1 MCRNRR
7 IWLAVARQHEVR
19 SAARWVF
26 QALMWFSAW
35 PRAELTQGSA
45 GAAGGKVNGGAVDVL
60 VNGAAAHTI
69 ETGDDEAGVDA
80 LRSGLDA
87 GDDALDA
94 VPACGASVEFL
105 EPAQLLAVSLG
116 SARDR
121 AGLQRGD
128 MLAQRGG
135 RRDAEDVIEPLGAT
149 EAQHLRR
156 ACVDGPWSAR
166 SCCWI

>member
-1 MCRNRR
+1 MGFPGLDVIFR
-7 IWLAVARQHEVR
+7 LA
-19 SAARWVF
+19 
-26 QALMWFSAW
+26 
-35 PRAELTQGSA
+35 A
-45 GAAGGKVNGGAVDVL
+45 GAIDVL
-60 VNGAAAHTI
+60 IDGAAAHLI
-69 ETGDDEAGVDA
+69 ETGDDESGVGA

-94 VPACGASVEFL
+94 VPACGAIVEIL
-105 EPAQLLAVSLG
+105 EPAQLLSASLG
-116 SARDR
+116 SALDR

-166 SCCWI
+166 S

>member
-1 MCRNRR
+1 MGLPGLDVVLG
-7 IWLAVARQHEVR
+7 LA
-19 SAARWVF
+19 
-26 QALMWFSAW
+26 
-35 PRAELTQGSA
+35 T
-45 GAAGGKVNGGAVDVL
+45 GAVDVL

-87 GDDALDA
+87 SDDALDA
-94 VPACGASVEFL
+94 VPACGAIVEFV
-105 EPAQLLAVSLG
+105 EPAQPFAASLG
-116 SARDR
+116 SAPDR

-135 RRDAEDVIEPLGAT
+135 RRDAEDVIEPLGPT

-156 ACVDGPWSAR
+156 AVVAVGA
-166 SCCWI
+166 

>member
-1 MCRNRR
+1 MGLPGLDVVLG
-7 IWLAVARQHEVR
+7 LA
-19 SAARWVF
+19 
-26 QALMWFSAW
+26 
-35 PRAELTQGSA
+35 T
-45 GAAGGKVNGGAVDVL
+45 GAVDVL
-60 VNGAAAHTI
+60 VSRAAAHTI

-94 VPACGASVEFL
+94 VPACGAIVEFL
-105 EPAQLLAVSLG
+105 EPAQLLSASLG
-116 SARDR
+116 SALDR

-135 RRDAEDVIEPLGAT
+135 RRDPEDVIEPLGPT